1 MHNKIGNLYCP
12 KTLDNFNIKLKCLL
26 TSPRS
31 CCTNKRGGIPTDAH
45 GTSEIV
51 GIGFYFYNGDKV
63 MIKDQNGD
71 AKMVIN
77 KQSRTLFS
85 KVTHSSLL
93 LCPYEDSQP
102 LLLSRKICRPL
113 SARHL
118 FFFSSSCMGG
128 EYLVVKIATHHY
140 NVLNGFEGVI
150 LL

>member
-12 KTLDNFNIKLKCLL
+12 KTLDNFNVKLKCLL

-31 CCTNKRGGIPTDAH
+31 CCTNKRGGIPTDTH

-51 GIGFYFYNGDKV
+51 GIGFFFYNGDKV

-85 KVTHSSLL
+85 KVT
-93 LCPYEDSQP
+93 P
-102 LLLSRKICRPL
+102 LP
-113 SARHL
+113 
-118 FFFSSSCMGG
+118 
-128 EYLVVKIATHHY
+128 ATMS
-140 NVLNGFEGVI
+140 I
-150 LL
+150 